1 MDLVAVVREDD
12 VDEVL
17 PDVVDVALHRRQ
29 HDGAAP
35 AGLVLLHVRFEVRDG
50 GLHRLGRLQYERQ
63 LHLTGGKEV
72 ADGLHP
78 RQKEVVHD
86 LEGAV
91 PGERLVEVT
100 FQPDPVPVDDA
111 LGQAPVDRPA
121 AAVFG
126 DGRGRGGAGEG
137 FHQCGERVV
146 VVAPPVVDEVETDL
160 PVGGVDLVQR
170 RDPSGVDDRGVET
183 CGDALVE
190 EHGVQHLA
198 GRGARPNETFEIP
211 STVCTPG
218 SSRLIALI
226 ASIVSMPSRRLSVH
240 ARRQRQRQGVEEEVL
255 RFKPVAPDG
264 EVVDRPGGVELPR
277 RGAGLA
283 LLVDAG
289 ANDRGAVLRGESQER
304 VEPRARPVAVLEVHR
319 VDDAAPAEEFERGA
333 RDGGLGRVD
342 DDRGRRLRREPTHH
356 LAHVGD
362 AVGAGVVDADVDQ
375 VRAFAHLIAGHRGR
389 GVEVAGQHGLTETL
403 RAVRVRPLADDE
415 EGELLFEGHEAVERG
430 RARLVLDGAAR
441 GDEPRTAFHDSV

>member
-1 MDLVAVVREDD
+1 M
-12 VDEVL
+12 
-17 PDVVDVALHRRQ
+17 
-29 HDGAAP
+29 
-35 AGLVLLHVRFEVRDG
+35 
-50 GLHRLGRLQYERQ
+50 
-63 LHLTGGKEV
+63 
-72 ADGLHP
+72 
-78 RQKEVVHD
+78 
-86 LEGAV
+86 

-198 GRGARPNETFEIP
+198 GRGREAERDVRDPEHGVHPRELPFD
-211 STVCTPG
+211 
-218 SSRLIALI
+218 RLDRLDRLDAVAPAL
-226 ASIVSMPSRRLSVH
+226 RH

-304 VEPRARPVAVLEVHR
+304 VEPRARPIAVLEVHR